1 VQADFSIEC
10 GVGDECLE
18 MPWASED
25 GALRY
30 VDLRQDLARIADL
43 EEAQRFPELADFL
56 RAINS
61 PRSSF
66 QSAKCDAG
74 FTREMTVEDE
84 LFGTDGKFG
93 SYVDVLFTSPVLQ
106 SSFEQHE
113 ATARNLVQLLQRAP
127 ETPAVMELLVR
138 RCYSSIENAAPE
150 GFYFTC
156 YVFGYSDT
164 EVEARQHWGIA
175 LELVANALAQVS
187 AAIGKEA

>member
-43 EEAQRFPELADFL
+43 DEARRFSELADFL

-61 PRSSF
+61 PRSAF
-66 QSAKCDAG
+66 HTAKCDAG
-74 FTREMTVEDE
+74 FSREMTVEDE
-84 LFGTDGKFG
+84 FFGTNGKFG
-93 SYVDVLFTSPVLQ
+93 SYVDVLFKSPILQ
-106 SSFEQHE
+106 SSFDQHKGI
-113 ATARNLVQLLQRAP
+113 ARNLVQLLQRTP
-127 ETPAVMELLVR
+127 ETPAAMELLVR

-156 YVFGYSDT
+156 YIFGYSDS

-175 LELVANALAQVS
+175 LHLAANALAQVS
-187 AAIGKEA
+187 EVIEKST

>member
-1 VQADFSIEC
+1 VQAGFSIEC

-61 PRSSF
+61 PRSGF

-84 LFGTDGKFG
+84 VFGTNGKFG
-93 SYVDVLFTSPVLQ
+93 SYVDVLFTSSVLQ

-113 ATARNLVQLLQRAP
+113 ATARKLVELLQRLP
-127 ETPAVMELLVR
+127 ETPAAMELLIR
-138 RCYSSIENAAPE
+138 RCYSSTENAAPE

-156 YVFGYSDT
+156 YVFGYSDS
-164 EVEARQHWGIA
+164 EVEARQYWSIA
-175 LELVANALAQVS
+175 LHLVANALAQVS
-187 AAIGKEA
+187 EVIEKSS

>member
-1 VQADFSIEC
+1 VQADYSVEC
-10 GVGDECLE
+10 GAGDECLE
-18 MPWASED
+18 MPWVSDD

-43 EEAQRFPELADFL
+43 EEARRFPELADFL

-61 PRSSF
+61 PRSGF

-156 YVFGYSDT
+156 YIFGYSDS

-175 LELVANALAQVS
+175 LHLAANALAQIS
-187 AAIGKEA
+187 ADIE

>member
-1 VQADFSIEC
+1 MQADFSIEC

-30 VDLRQDLARIADL
+30 VDLRQDLARIVDL

-61 PRSSF
+61 PRSGF

-84 LFGTDGKFG
+84 VFGTNGKFG
-93 SYVDVLFTSPVLQ
+93 SYVDVLFTSRVLQ

-113 ATARNLVQLLQRAP
+113 ATARKLVALLRRTP
-127 ETPAVMELLVR
+127 ETPAAMELMVR
-138 RCYSSIENAAPE
+138 RCYSSMENATPE

-164 EVEARQHWGIA
+164 EAEARQHWGIA
-175 LELVANALAQVS
+175 LQEVANALAQISVDIEKS
-187 AAIGKEA
+187 T

>member
-1 VQADFSIEC
+1 MQADYSVEC
-10 GVGDECLE
+10 GAGDDCLE
-18 MPWASED
+18 MPWASAD

-61 PRSSF
+61 PRGAF
-66 QSAKCDAG
+66 HSAKCDAG

-84 LFGTDGKFG
+84 VFGTNGKFG

-106 SSFEQHE
+106 SSFKQHE
-113 ATARNLVQLLQRAP
+113 ETARNLVELLQRVP
-127 ETPAVMELLVR
+127 ETPAAMELLVR
-138 RCYSSIENAAPE
+138 RCYSSMENAAPE

-164 EVEARQHWGIA
+164 EAEARQHWGIA
-175 LELVANALAQVS
+175 LHLVANAMTQVS
-187 AAIGKEA
+187 AAIEKET

>member
-1 VQADFSIEC
+1 VQADYSVEC
-10 GVGDECLE
+10 GAGDDCLE
-18 MPWASED
+18 MPWASAD

-30 VDLRQDLARIADL
+30 VDLKQDPTRLADL
-43 EEAQRFPELADFL
+43 KEARRFPELADFL

-61 PRSSF
+61 PRSAF
-66 QSAKCDAG
+66 HTAKCDAG

-84 LFGTDGKFG
+84 FFGTNGKFG
-93 SYVDVLFTSPVLQ
+93 SYVDVLFTSSVLQ
-106 SSFEQHE
+106 SSFERHE
-113 ATARNLVQLLQRAP
+113 AIARKLIELLRRTP
-127 ETPAVMELLVR
+127 ETPAAMELLVR
-138 RCYSSIENAAPE
+138 RCYSSMENVAPE

-187 AAIGKEA
+187 ADIETNT

>member
-1 VQADFSIEC
+1 MQADYSVEC
-10 GVGDECLE
+10 GAGDDCLE
-18 MPWASED
+18 MPWASAD

-61 PRSSF
+61 PRGAF
-66 QSAKCDAG
+66 HSAKCDAG

-84 LFGTDGKFG
+84 FFGTNGKFG

-106 SSFEQHE
+106 SSFKQNE

-127 ETPAVMELLVR
+127 ETPAAVELLVR
-138 RCYSSIENAAPE
+138 RCYSSTENAPPE

-164 EVEARQHWGIA
+164 EMEARQHWGIA
-175 LELVANALAQVS
+175 LHLVANAMTQVS
-187 AAIGKEA
+187 AAIEKET